1 MADVGVPD
9 QEDLASTNKS
19 IIIDQVRDELAA
31 AGKDINAMSDEQLE
45 KEAQAVAQRIGTK
58 ISARDF
64 GPRFGV
70 SRGDKRISI
79 KRERPFTVG
88 EQVRGGVREPQ
99 SSPELGPTI
108 DPNMT
113 TPSPEMGPT
122 ITQSSEIDKTMQQMY
137 GTPGDFTEE
146 NILSSLNQAVERLQ
160 ATMQVDDQDLNMG
173 QMSPRPMIPK
183 LPVQKSD
190 AFDQEK
196 FQQAVK
202 STEQPGTMDDFNQRI
217 ADVSAMLPGE
227 DNEQKRSL
235 AKRILDSI
243 LPTDVA
249 GKMKEQFRSDKQL
262 PKVSDIFKKKK
273 EDITIEDVFNVSE
286 SDLEGPKDLKLQPL
300 RKAASKLKGMGEGF
314 KEGVKLVAQQEGFV
328 DDPYSDYGRLSVGFG
343 TKAKSKNQKI
353 TQLQATNDLI
363 DHVEKNVKPVID
375 DIQGQIDLNSNQIAS
390 LTSLIYN
397 VGATKF
403 KKSKAYTAL
412 LAGDTQK
419 FLDEAFSSTKGFVIA
434 GGKVLD
440 GLVKRRQEEKDLFE
454 TGQIAQATEDNQK
467 KKIKFPSLISKA
479 QASTVQNN
487 IQLPKEK
494 PEIID
499 VKESD
504 EVPQVIKNF
513 EEGNDED
520 KTTGLQFSAPYKLLT
535 QSFLTKWFGG
545 DKKTFTN
552 KDYDDKTLEVLRT
565 AAKNAIADGRTFVH
579 YSDYPLNN
587 RGVSPVALV
596 GEYKDKDGNRF
607 TTENK
612 KELEEEV
619 NAAYGTDFIGS
630 KSKFALDLAKD
641 PVMKAV
647 FSVGGFSIQK
657 DDKGYFIQENFNFN
671 TANKTEGTVIKKVRK
686 LITGAGAP
694 LKDNEGPQVTLR
706 LGNLT

>member
-1 MADVGVPD
+1 MVDVGVPD

-19 IIIDQVRDELAA
+19 IIIDQVRSELAA
-31 AGKDINAMSDEQLE
+31 AGKDINAMTDEQLE

-70 SRGDKRISI
+70 SRGDKGISI

-173 QMSPRPMIPK
+173 QMTPRPTTPK
-183 LPVQKSD
+183 LPVPKSD

-196 FQQAVK
+196 FQQAIRG
-202 STEQPGTMDDFNQRI
+202 TEEPGTMDDFNQRI

-235 AKRILDSI
+235 ARRILDSI
-243 LPTDVA
+243 LPKDVA
-249 GKMKEQFRSDKQL
+249 GKMKEQFRSDEQL
-262 PKVSDIFKKKK
+262 PRVADIFKKKK
-273 EDITIEDVFNVSE
+273 EDITIEDVFNVAE
-286 SDLEGPKDLKLQPL
+286 SDLEGPKDLKLRPL
-300 RKAASKLKGMGEGF
+300 RQAAAKLKGMGEGF
-314 KEGVKLVAQQEGFV
+314 KEGVKLVAQQEGFT

-343 TKAKSKNQKI
+343 TKAKSKDQKV

-363 DHVEKNVKPVID
+363 SHVEKNVKPVID
-375 DIQGQIDLNSNQIAS
+375 NIQGQIDLGLNQIAA

-403 KKSKAYTAL
+403 KKSKAYAAL

-419 FLDEAFSSTKGFVIA
+419 FLDEAFSSTKGFVKA

-440 GLVKRRQEEKDLFE
+440 GLVKRRQEEKALFE
-454 TGQIAQATEDNQK
+454 TRKVSREDTKLFSDKVAQA
-467 KKIKFPSLISKA
+467 
-479 QASTVQNN
+479 
-487 IQLPKEK
+487 
-494 PEIID
+494 
-499 VKESD
+499 
-504 EVPQVIKNF
+504 
-513 EEGNDED
+513 
-520 KTTGLQFSAPYKLLT
+520 
-535 QSFLTKWFGG
+535 
-545 DKKTFTN
+545 
-552 KDYDDKTLEVLRT
+552 
-565 AAKNAIADGRTFVH
+565 
-579 YSDYPLNN
+579 
-587 RGVSPVALV
+587 
-596 GEYKDKDGNRF
+596 GE
-607 TTENK
+607 
-612 KELEEEV
+612 
-619 NAAYGTDFIGS
+619 
-630 KSKFALDLAKD
+630 
-641 PVMKAV
+641 
-647 FSVGGFSIQK
+647 
-657 DDKGYFIQENFNFN
+657 
-671 TANKTEGTVIKKVRK
+671 
-686 LITGAGAP
+686 
-694 LKDNEGPQVTLR
+694 
-706 LGNLT
+706 

>member
-19 IIIDQVRDELAA
+19 IIIDQVRSELAA
-31 AGKDINAMSDEQLE
+31 AGKDINAMSNEQLE

-70 SRGDKRISI
+70 SRGDKGISI

-113 TPSPEMGPT
+113 TPSPEIGPT
-122 ITQSSEIDKTMQQMY
+122 ITQSSEIDKTMEQMY
-137 GTPGDFTEE
+137 GAPGDFTEE

-173 QMSPRPMIPK
+173 QMAPRPTTPK
-183 LPVQKSD
+183 LPVTKSD

-202 STEQPGTMDDFNQRI
+202 GIDSNITTASPELGPTIEQRGTMDDFNQRI

-235 AKRILDSI
+235 ARRILDSI

-249 GKMKEQFRSDKQL
+249 GKMKEQFRSDEQL
-262 PKVSDIFKKKK
+262 PRVADIFKKKK

-286 SDLEGPKDLKLQPL
+286 SDLEGPKDLKLRPL
-300 RKAASKLKGMGEGF
+300 RQAAAKLKGMGEGF
-314 KEGVKLVAQQEGFV
+314 REGVKLVAQQEGFT

-343 TKAKSKNQKI
+343 TKAKSKDQKV

-363 DHVEKNVKPVID
+363 SHVEKNVKPVID
-375 DIQGQIDLNSNQIAS
+375 NIQGQIDLGLNQIAA

-403 KKSKAYTAL
+403 KKSKAYAAL

-419 FLDEAFSSTKGFVIA
+419 FLDEAFSSTKGFVKA

-440 GLVKRRQEEKDLFE
+440 GLVKRRQEEKALFE
-454 TGQIAQATEDNQK
+454 TQQISREDTKLFPDKVAQARE
-467 KKIKFPSLISKA
+467 
-479 QASTVQNN
+479 
-487 IQLPKEK
+487 
-494 PEIID
+494 
-499 VKESD
+499 
-504 EVPQVIKNF
+504 
-513 EEGNDED
+513 
-520 KTTGLQFSAPYKLLT
+520 
-535 QSFLTKWFGG
+535 
-545 DKKTFTN
+545 
-552 KDYDDKTLEVLRT
+552 
-565 AAKNAIADGRTFVH
+565 
-579 YSDYPLNN
+579 
-587 RGVSPVALV
+587 
-596 GEYKDKDGNRF
+596 
-607 TTENK
+607 
-612 KELEEEV
+612 
-619 NAAYGTDFIGS
+619 
-630 KSKFALDLAKD
+630 
-641 PVMKAV
+641 
-647 FSVGGFSIQK
+647 
-657 DDKGYFIQENFNFN
+657 
-671 TANKTEGTVIKKVRK
+671 
-686 LITGAGAP
+686 
-694 LKDNEGPQVTLR
+694 
-706 LGNLT
+706 